1 MKIAKLSLALCA
13 LCISTANHA
22 ALKALNE
29 RELKQVTGSGIG
41 LAISDL
47 AIESGSKGSANA
59 FSINVRLA
67 DDALAPNDL
76 IISGLNLHKS
86 GTQLGGRIGSYDYPI
101 IPGELRTMKERR
113 ISRIDPN
120 NSGSFTNAQREHT
133 VFYTALPG
141 VTESQLEKSFYAYS
155 QQPSNSL
162 GVASAIARGA
172 NSDGFDVYS
181 KGLPNDFFS
190 NKPSVN
196 IGNLHSVKNSFKSGI
211 DAQNVRMA
219 NYSDK
224 FDLSLRLDTKSIN
237 TTNSNIEDRFLTNLQ
252 IKGFRLYK
260 TNALIWSHNSQNEQ
274 AISSSN
280 YAFNGQPV
288 TGNRGLS
295 FAMSTGLMADAL
307 ILNADPN
314 NADASRVAFK
324 GVDIY
329 LPMGSLD
336 QPLSITTVKYAQ
348 IQRGTWGDHPTR
360 LPEKTQLRLE
370 IAALPQSLGQAEQ
383 GHIFIQSIEFG
394 DKNDPEVIVGQKAV
408 HLRDANGD
416 IVTTIPNVKHRAFV
430 PETVIYNEQVK
441 IYNAAN
447 PSNTIPRIPN
457 QNVIEVRGLEIQ
469 RLVVTT
475 QDL

>member
-1 MKIAKLSLALCA
+1 MLCFA
-13 LCISTANHA
+13 TASHA
-22 ALKALNE
+22 ALKPLNE
-29 RELKQVTGSGIG
+29 QELKSVTGAG
-41 LAISDL
+41 LGLVLSDL
-47 AIESGSKGSANA
+47 AIESGAKGQSDA
-59 FSINVRLA
+59 FAINLRLS
-67 DDALAPNDL
+67 DDLNAPNNL
-76 IISGLNLHKS
+76 MLSGLNLHKS
-86 GTQLGGRIGSYDYPI
+86 GTQLGGRIGSYDHPI
-101 IPGELRTMKERR
+101 IAGELRTMQEQR
-113 ISRIDPN
+113 ISRIDPEGDN
-120 NSGSFTNAQREHT
+120 TFTNAKREHT

-172 NSDGFDVYS
+172 NSDGFNVYS

-190 NKPSVN
+190 NKTSVY
-196 IGNLHSVKNSFKSGI
+196 IGNLHSVKNSFYSSI

-224 FDLSLRLDTKSIN
+224 FDLSLRLDTHFIN
-237 TTNSNIEDRFLTNLQ
+237 QNNSNPEERFLANVQL
-252 IKGFRLYK
+252 KGFRLYK
-260 TNALIWSHNSQNEQ
+260 TRTLIWSHNSQNEQ
-274 AISSSN
+274 AISASDLAL
-280 YAFNGQPV
+280 YKFNGQPV

-295 FAMSTGLMADAL
+295 FAMSTGFMADAL
-307 ILNADPN
+307 ILNADSS
-314 NADASRVAFK
+314 NALASRVALK
-324 GVDIY
+324 GVDVY
-329 LPMGSLD
+329 LPTGSLD
-336 QPLSITTVKYAQ
+336 QPLNITTVQHRQ
-348 IQRGTWGDHPTR
+348 IKRGTWGDNPTI
-360 LPEKTQLRLE
+360 LPAKNQLRLE

-394 DKNDPEVIVGQKAV
+394 DKNDPEVIVGKKDIY
-408 HLRDANGD
+408 LRDANGD
-416 IVTTIPNVKHRAFV
+416 IIKTVQNVNHRAFV

-447 PSNTIPRIPN
+447 PNNTIPSIPN